1 MLALVACTACRRQ
14 FDAGGRA
21 PGTTFACVCG
31 ASVTVGAPRG
41 HDAAVVRCS
50 SCGASRQEGETACQW
65 CDSEFTIHEKD
76 LHTICPQCFARISDR
91 ARHCHHCGVAIA
103 PQPIGASDPARAC
116 PTCRGAPPL
125 RHRSLGGPPPLL
137 ECERCAGL
145 WLAPAELRT
154 LVTRVNA
161 GAAQAREILG
171 PLKGKTAAGLMPD
184 SSSGPLYRACV
195 VCTQRMNR
203 TRFAGRAG
211 VIVDYCK
218 DHGVWFDAHELAR
231 ALEAVA
237 AGSAALDA
245 RGREFLP
252 GDAARERK
260 ERRQAMEAAWL
271 AEGPLPRSRW
281 REGSAAS
288 LGVDLVGAILRLF
301 S

>member
-1 MLALVACTACRRQ
+1 MHHLVACAACRRQ
-14 FDAGGRA
+14 YDAGTRP
-21 PGTTFACVCG
+21 PGAAFACVCG
-31 ASVTVGAPRG
+31 AQVTVSVARG

-50 SCGASRQEGETACQW
+50 SCGATRQAGEDACDW

-76 LHTICPQCFARISDR
+76 LDTICPQCIARISNR

-103 PQPIGASDPARAC
+103 PQAIGASDPARAC
-116 PTCRGAPPL
+116 PTCRGGPAL
-125 RHRSLGGPPPLL
+125 RHRSLGGAPPLL
-137 ECERCAGL
+137 ECGRCAGL

-171 PLKGKTAAGLMPD
+171 PLERPLPGASAPD
-184 SSSGPLYRACV
+184 SQDGPLYRACV

-231 ALEAVA
+231 ALKAVA
-237 AGSAALDA
+237 EGSAALDA
-245 RGREFLP
+245 RGREVLP
-252 GDAARERK
+252 GDEARNRAARRK
-260 ERRQAMEAAWL
+260 EMEAAWF
-271 AEGPLPRSRW
+271 ADGPLARDTW
-281 REGSAAS
+281 GSGAS
-288 LGVDLVGAILRLF
+288 VGSELVGAILRLF